1 MAIMEDEMSKLLK
14 LAAAALLVLAIAGS
28 ARADLIGHPDAPPA
42 FDAKDA
48 QVIERNATL
57 RSLKETDPWL
67 VRRTLDALAKA
78 PAPTNTSTAAGDPDP
93 DLERLRTSPEAL
105 NDLFQ
110 VFKAAAKQRTGDK
123 AK

>member
-14 LAAAALLVLAIAGS
+14 LAAAALLVLAAEGS
-28 ARADLIGHPDAPPA
+28 ARADLVGPPDAPPA
-42 FDAKDA
+42 FDAKDT
-48 QVIERNATL
+48 QIIDRNATL

-78 PAPTNTSTAAGDPDP
+78 PAPANASTTAGDPDP

-110 VFKAAAKQRTGDK
+110 VFKAASKKGAGDK

>member
-1 MAIMEDEMSKLLK
+1 MTIMEDEMSKLLK
-14 LAAAALLVLAIAGS
+14 LAAAALLVLAVEGQ

-42 FDAKDA
+42 FDAKDT
-48 QVIERNATL
+48 QIIERNATL
-57 RSLKETDPWL
+57 RSLKETDPWV
-67 VRRTLDALAKA
+67 VRRALDALAKA
-78 PAPTNTSTAAGDPDP
+78 PAPANASQKPGDPDP
-93 DLERLRTSPEAL
+93 DLDRLRTSPEAL

>member
-78 PAPTNTSTAAGDPDP
+78 PAPTNASTAAGDPDP